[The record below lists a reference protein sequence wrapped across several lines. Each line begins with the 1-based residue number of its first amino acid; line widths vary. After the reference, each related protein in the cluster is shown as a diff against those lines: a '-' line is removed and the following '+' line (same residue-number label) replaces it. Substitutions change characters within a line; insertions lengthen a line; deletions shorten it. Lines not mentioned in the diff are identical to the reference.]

1 MIYCKDCQKIFF
13 KYLYTED
20 SNTYRESLMRVVRGK
35 CQDFPIARP
44 HKIDYDLITCEVIKE
59 EAYVDT
65 ITIFCPECKSQ
76 EKNGGNVELFNTI
89 GEVYAPPREVV
100 EAFEFVQSLIHNEKD
115 DYVDVTKL
123 SLEEVVEVEKAFKVL
138 RDFSNSR

>member
-1 MIYCKDCQKIFF
+1 MVYCKDCQKIFF

-35 CQDFPIARP
+35 CQDFPSRP
-44 HKIDYDLITCEVIKE
+44 HKIDYDFITCEVIKE
-59 EAYVDT
+59 EEYVDT

-89 GEVYAPPREVV
+89 GKVYSPPREVV

-138 RDFSNSR
+138 RDFSNVR